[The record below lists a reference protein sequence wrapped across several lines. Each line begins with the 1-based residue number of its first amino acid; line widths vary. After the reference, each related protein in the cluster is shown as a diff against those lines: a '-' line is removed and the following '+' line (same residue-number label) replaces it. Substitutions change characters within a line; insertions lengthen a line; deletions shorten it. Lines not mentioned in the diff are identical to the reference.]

1 MTTDPS
7 ADSSSA
13 SKHDALRDAARK
25 LGWRVGIPALIVCT
39 LPSLPGFALLAGAT
53 SIKNWVTAWVTSYG
67 NTGMTAFVGAFAF
80 TTGLALMPTYALSYG
95 AGVFF
100 GWQTGGALAVAGAVL
115 GALIGYLVWGSVT
128 SERVSSTID
137 ADPRAKAVRDAL
149 IGRSAWRTLI
159 LVTLIRIP
167 PNSPFAIT
175 NLVMSSVRVN
185 PLIYLLGTAVGMT
198 PRTVLAAFIGAGV
211 GSVAEVKSADG
222 YWKLAGYAVA
232 VVVFIAV
239 FMLISK
245 WAREALKGELSGVSG
260 GPGPTPTRPA

>member
-7 ADSSSA
+7 AGSSSA

-25 LGWRVGIPALIVCT
+25 LGWRVGIPAVIACT
-39 LPSLPGFALLAGAT
+39 FPPLLGFAFIAVAT
-53 SIKNWVTAWVTSYG
+53 GIKDWVTSHG
-67 NTGMTAFVGAFAF
+67 NTGLAAFVGAFAF

-100 GWQTGGALAVAGAVL
+100 GWQLGGALAVAGAVL
-115 GALIGYLVWGSVT
+115 GAIIGYIVWGTVT
-128 SERVSSTID
+128 SARVSGTID

-149 IGRSAWRTLI
+149 IGRSAWRTLT

-185 PLIYLLGTAVGMT
+185 PLIYLLGTAVGMA

-245 WAREALKGELSGVSG
+245 WAREALKSQLSGVSG
-260 GPGPTPTRPA
+260 GPGPAPTHPA